1 MKYLN
6 LISIFSLM
14 LLLILAIGCEKNEIQ
29 PDETLENIVGTW
41 YSTYNSESRT
51 FTSNFE
57 FIDSLF
63 SNYREPNQTLDCII
77 KGKYK
82 IINGFIEFSD
92 INYTYVS
99 GSGGYTYGFQFTTWK
114 FEIIDNTLF
123 LNEKGIFKPVDH
135 EASEINGKWQSNR
148 IGATY
153 YPDESP
159 KSLSINQIIT
169 ISFNESTSSYEF
181 EYTDTDINSTRTYS
195 DVPFIYQYE
204 NGCFY
209 CQNLSTPFA
218 ILDTGFIIFSDENAR
233 RVYTKNR

>member
-92 INYTYVS
+92 I
-99 GSGGYTYGFQFTTWK
+99 
-114 FEIIDNTLF
+114 
-123 LNEKGIFKPVDH
+123 
-135 EASEINGKWQSNR
+135 
-148 IGATY
+148 
-153 YPDESP
+153 
-159 KSLSINQIIT
+159 
-169 ISFNESTSSYEF
+169 
-181 EYTDTDINSTRTYS
+181 
-195 DVPFIYQYE
+195 
-204 NGCFY
+204 
-209 CQNLSTPFA
+209 
-218 ILDTGFIIFSDENAR
+218 
-233 RVYTKNR
+233 